1 MPQLADAMLCG
12 YGSDAMEDVG
22 TTFEA
27 IPQSIVRD
35 EVLKH
40 ADGAALSAAASA
52 SKALRTAAGDAGR
65 AQLQRRFAWLWP
77 SASKPDGPRPRNAA
91 PAGAL
96 RLLEEDGSFVLA
108 CGTREEAAP
117 TADAAAV
124 RPAPP
129 RPTEEMARRRHD
141 DALRALGVPRLH
153 DCSTARNAPAACRAN
168 NGDVWLCGGW
178 ADGEALQD
186 CEFLDASRRWRRGPR
201 MDAARCFAAAAV
213 PPFLDNAILVV
224 GGGDTLWV
232 GGTASRECEILD
244 LDEGTSWAAFPS
256 LTYARCGHG
265 LASVSKHVV
274 ACGGYGGG
282 DAYLDSV
289 EVCSGE
295 RWQVGAKMNFR
306 RTGAGVG
313 AGPDGCVYAAGGSPD
328 GQDALASAERWDL
341 RTSRWELLPP
351 MARGRGYV
359 AAAFDASGN
368 FVVHGGYGETGDVG
382 ADAEAF
388 DIRAHRWRP
397 VDLAHSAQTQYYGQN
412 GAGRT
417 RWYLDRAQHGLV
429 FTVV

>member
-1 MPQLADAMLCG
+1 MDATTVAD
-12 YGSDAMEDVG
+12 DAPA
-22 TTFEA
+22 TFEA
-27 IPQSIVRD
+27 LPQSIVRD

-40 ADGAALSAAASA
+40 CGGSALCAAACA
-52 SKALRTAAGDAGR
+52 SKALRDASQDAGR
-65 AQLQRRFAWLWP
+65 AQLKQRFGWLWP
-77 SASKPDGPRPRNAA
+77 SAARQAGPRPRGAA

-96 RLLEEDGSFVLA
+96 RLLEDEGAFVLA

-117 TADAAAV
+117 TSDAAAV

-129 RPTEEMARRRHD
+129 RPSEEMARRIHD
-141 DALRALGVPRLH
+141 DALRAMGIPRLG
-153 DCSTARNAPAACRAN
+153 DCATARNAPAACRAG

-178 ADGEALQD
+178 EEGEALAD
-186 CEFLDASRRWRRGPR
+186 CEFLDASLQWRSGPR
-201 MDAARCFAAAAV
+201 MDAARCFAAAVA
-213 PPFLDNAILVV
+213 PPFLDDAILVA

-232 GGTASRECEILD
+232 GGTASRDCEVLHF
-244 LDEGTSWAAFPS
+244 EGASWGQFQA
-256 LTYARCGHG
+256 LTHARCGHG
-265 LASVSKHVV
+265 LAATAEAVV

-289 EVCSGE
+289 EVCRGD
-295 RWQVGAKMNFR
+295 RWVLGAAMKFR

-313 AGPDGCVYAAGGSPD
+313 CGPDACVYAAGGSPD

-341 RTSRWELLPP
+341 RAPSWELLPP
-351 MARGRGYV
+351 MSRGRGYV
-359 AAAFDASGN
+359 AAAFDARGD

-382 ADAEAF
+382 AEAEAF

-397 VDLAHSAQTQYYGQN
+397 LDLAHSAQTQYYGQN